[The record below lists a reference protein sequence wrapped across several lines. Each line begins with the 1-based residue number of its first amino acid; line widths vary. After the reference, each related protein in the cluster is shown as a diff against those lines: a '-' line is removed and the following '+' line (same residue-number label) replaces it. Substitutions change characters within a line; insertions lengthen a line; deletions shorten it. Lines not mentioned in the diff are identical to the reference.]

1 MFLEQMISQC
11 LWRASSWKNLAADRS
26 YREQYSHTEWS
37 TGLGIRNVNTHA
49 VTPQALVKSF
59 LPPLLQCCV
68 CAGTRC
74 LHSTNTASPTVTENS
89 TGFRLWSWWRVQEGP
104 FFSVAFFVPLFWL
117 HSVTW
122 KIIQIWITY
131 VNLSIYIFSLLS
143 NTFPASSDIYS
154 HVFFL
159 SSFKQEQA
167 FNQ

>member
-26 YREQYSHTEWS
+26 YREQYSHTEWG

-74 LHSTNTASPTVTENS
+74 LHSTNTASPTVTEQYRLQVMKLMKS
-89 TGFRLWSWWRVQEGP
+89 TRGTL
-104 FFSVAFFVPLFWL
+104 FSVAFFVPLFWL

-122 KIIQIWITY
+122 KVIQIWITY

-159 SSFKQEQA
+159 SPFKKEQA

>member
-26 YREQYSHTEWS
+26 YREQYSHTEWG

-49 VTPQALVKSF
+49 VTPHALVKSF

-104 FFSVAFFVPLFWL
+104 FFLLLFCASFLAPFCHLESNPDLNYICKFKHL
-117 HSVTW
+117 HIFTAI
-122 KIIQIWITY
+122 KYLPCIQWY
-131 VNLSIYIFSLLS
+131 LLS
-143 NTFPASSDIYS
+143 C
-154 HVFFL
+154 FL
-159 SSFKQEQA
+159 FIA
-167 FNQ
+167 I